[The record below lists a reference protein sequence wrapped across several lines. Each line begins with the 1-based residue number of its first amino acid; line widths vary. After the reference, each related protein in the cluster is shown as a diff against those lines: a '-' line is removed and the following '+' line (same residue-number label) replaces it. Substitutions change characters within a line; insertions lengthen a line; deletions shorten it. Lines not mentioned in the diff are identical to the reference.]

1 MNNWE
6 LLKKELATYNIQA
19 LDKDVCLDME
29 SNRKVTAGKLVGKLK
44 KDLEKESDLFYEY
57 IEKTLKL
64 LYEGYPQTPVVGVD
78 ETRVK
83 LFISSLKK
91 FCELFR
97 LVSGKKIYDLYLGR
111 DITEY
116 SKEVIETLP
125 DYLASLD
132 LLYRSCS
139 IIRYKIKLLRCFR
152 SGENKTNRLEIKTA
166 YGKTVPGWWSNL
178 ELSEPER
185 KFEYKDIAE
194 EMYGKADDIKRQH
207 RYTKGFEAYNNDGRV
222 GEGHYWREMR
232 NEPFLFSDRF
242 NDSPYVGLRS
252 GTWR

>member
-6 LLKKELATYNIQA
+6 ILKKELAIYNIQVV
-19 LDKDVCLDME
+19 DKNTCLDIE
-29 SNRKVTAGKLVGKLK
+29 SNKKMTIGQFVGKLK
-44 KDLEKESDLFYEY
+44 KELEKESELFYEY

-64 LYEGYPQTPVVGVD
+64 LYEGCPDMSQVGID
-78 ETRVK
+78 EIRIK

-91 FCELFR
+91 FCDLFN
-97 LVSGKKIYDLYLGR
+97 LISDKKIHEIYLGR

-125 DYLASLD
+125 DYLISLD

-139 IIRYKIKLLRCFR
+139 INRYKIKLLRAYR
-152 SGENKTNRLEIKTA
+152 AGENKTNRIKLKTA
-166 YGKTVPGWWSNL
+166 SGVNAPWGRLDLPLL
-178 ELSEPER
+178 ERAFPYS
-185 KFEYKDIAE
+185 DIEE
-194 EMYGKADDIKRQH
+194 EMQGKRDDIKRQH
-207 RYTKGFEAYNNDGRV
+207 RYRKGFEAYNNDGRV

-232 NEPFLFSDRF
+232 NEPFLWSDRF
-242 NDSPYVGLRS
+242 DDSPYVSLKS